1 MLFDERKNTHKRC
14 KYVTL
19 ERLPLD
25 ICITEVTTSEVMFVK
40 SMDDPAT
47 LLEVDG
53 HHKFL
58 ICWDT
63 VDGSEIRRSPVD
75 MVNIPL
81 FTGFYMLYTS
91 QVVVWDFFHDHPTV
105 SNHYSFN
112 IRALVKLKFTSTVK
126 HWAAQG
132 HRIHVCPSDPS
143 DPGSPK
149 LRMVEIW
156 NLNTMRFGGDE
167 RDPKVII

>member
-1 MLFDERKNTHKRC
+1 MQICYPWKAALT
-14 KYVTL
+14 V
-19 ERLPLD
+19 D

-91 QVVVWDFFHDHPTV
+91 QVVVWDFFHDHQQYPTTTALTFV
-105 SNHYSFN
+105 LSSNWNSHLPLNTGQHKAS
-112 IRALVKLKFTSTVK
+112 
-126 HWAAQG
+126 
-132 HRIHVCPSDPS
+132 PSDPS

-156 NLNTMRFGGDE
+156 NLNTMRFGGDWRPE
-167 RDPKVII
+167 GHHLRI